1 MRGTYDDLHER
12 IGHARLDNDEDRA
25 ARDGGV
31 RRVDG
36 DECASGN
43 PRVL

>member
-12 IGHARLDNDEDRA
+12 RERARLDNDEDRA

-36 DECASGN
+36 NECTGGN
-43 PRVL
+43 LRVL